1 VTSRPQLEPNEARN
15 LGATPSVAA
24 GLAGYASR
32 RWVRLLLFAG
42 GLALFAAIFSKVG
55 WPAIVSNL
63 SAIGAWFFLLVGLYL
78 FAQLAFCLGW
88 WVLID
93 PLPPLSRFPRLFG
106 VYLAGD
112 TVNYLSPGSF
122 AGEPLKARLLAGTL
136 PGSALASVTIYKHAD
151 MVAQW
156 FFVLAG
162 VGAALWRF
170 PLPAAARWAAVA
182 GLAGL
187 GALLGLLTW
196 AVFRGT
202 YGPIVARLSR
212 WKRLEARA
220 TRWTEAARQVDASIR
235 AFYADHRGRYFA
247 AVGWNLLG
255 WCGGLLE
262 TYIVLRLLTRSEGWW
277 TAFAVETL
285 AMALNTMLLWV
296 PARAGSAEGVR
307 VAVFVLLGLPA
318 AQGAAYSLARRAREL
333 AWILPGA
340 IYLVTSPLR
349 RGPARTPK
357 KKAPSFAEEAP

>member
-1 VTSRPQLEPNEARN
+1 MTERQIEPNDTGGPGAR
-15 LGATPSVAA
+15 PSFASRLVER
-24 GLAGYASR
+24 ASR

-42 GLALFAAIFSKVG
+42 GLALFAVIFSRVG
-55 WPAIVSNL
+55 WPAIVANL
-63 SAIGAWFFLLVGLYL
+63 SAIGAWFFLLAGLYL
-78 FAQLAFCLGW
+78 FAQIAFCLGW
-88 WVLID
+88 WVVID
-93 PLPPLSRFPRLFG
+93 PRPPLTRFPRLFG

-136 PGSALASVTIYKHAD
+136 PSGSALASVTIYKHAD

-156 FFVLAG
+156 FFVFAG

-170 PLPAAARWAAVA
+170 PLPAAARWAALA

-187 GALLGLLTW
+187 GVLLGVLTW

-212 WKRLEARA
+212 WKRVEAHA
-220 TRWTEAARQVDASIR
+220 ARWTEAARKVDASIR
-235 AFYADHRGRYFA
+235 AFYAEHRGRYFA

-262 TYIVLRLLTRSEGWW
+262 TYIVLRLLTRTEGWW

-296 PARAGSAEGVR
+296 PARVGSAEGVR

-340 IYLVTSPLR
+340 LYLVTSPLR
-349 RGPARTPK
+349 GGPTKTPAK
-357 KKAPSFAEEAP
+357 PPSLAEELP

>member
-1 VTSRPQLEPNEARN
+1 VTERPQIEPKDAGES
-15 LGATPSVAA
+15 GATPSFAA
-24 GLAGYASR
+24 GLVKRASR
-32 RWVRLLLFAG
+32 RWVRLLLFAA
-42 GLALFAAIFSKVG
+42 GLALFAFIFSRVG

-63 SAIGAWFFLLVGLYL
+63 SAIGAWFFFLVGLYL
-78 FAQLAFCLGW
+78 FAQIAFCLGW
-88 WVLID
+88 WVVID
-93 PLPPLSRFPRLFG
+93 PLPPLSRLPRLFG

-122 AGEPLKARLLAGTL
+122 AGEPLKARLLAGAL
-136 PGSALASVTIYKHAD
+136 PSGSALASVTIYKHAD

-156 FFVLAG
+156 LFVLAG

-170 PLPAAARWAAVA
+170 PLPAAARWAALA

-220 TRWTEAARQVDASIR
+220 TRWTEAARHVDASIR
-235 AFYADHRGRYFA
+235 SFYTEHRGRYFA

-262 TYIVLRLLTRSEGWW
+262 TYILLRLLTPSEGWW

-296 PARAGSAEGVR
+296 PARVGSAEGIR

-340 IYLVTSPLR
+340 LYLVTSPLR
-349 RGPARTPK
+349 GGSA
-357 KKAPSFAEEAP
+357 KAASSLAQEVP